1 MIGPLGLTFAMLKF
15 GYSKSFLS
23 MVISRC
29 FQGVF
34 NGNIGALKLLNYTL
48 YFIQHHIRG
57 IKNCYG
63 RGTILP
69 KCLTPVVLNLSS

>member
-48 YFIQHHIRG
+48 YLF
-57 IKNCYG
+57 N
-63 RGTILP
+63 T
-69 KCLTPVVLNLSS
+69 T